1 MHDARVLSN
10 SGIFKKANANEL
22 FSEVQSK
29 QIGDNDIHPLI
40 LGDPAYPLL
49 SWLMKPYP
57 ETGNTPRIERLF
69 NYRLSRAR
77 MTAENTFGRWKG
89 RFIRF
94 TKRVDMEASSLS
106 TIVAASCILHNI
118 CEVQNNV
125 FLPHWELEQVQ
136 EQPVVPIDHENVRDA
151 VDIRACLAEYFM
163 THPV

>member
-1 MHDARVLSN
+1 
-10 SGIFKKANANEL
+10 
-22 FSEVQSK
+22 
-29 QIGDNDIHPLI
+29 
-40 LGDPAYPLL
+40 
-49 SWLMKPYP
+49 
-57 ETGNTPRIERLF
+57 
-69 NYRLSRAR
+69 

-94 TKRVDMEASSLS
+94 TKRVDMEASSVS

-118 CEVQNNV
+118 CEVQNNA